1 MSHRHSIWSKVAVV
15 VALASVVLLAGD
27 QAMASNMG
35 FKMNKTIAAIASPS
49 PIGENRVALPY
60 RNPYNNAQDICT
72 ALGLTA
78 ATGSVRQLD
87 PASGVTAVHNC
98 GAAGPF
104 GLTLRLGVIVR
115 NPTAVSGILVG
126 SHSSNPPGGITIRKL
141 GSPSPIG
148 QNDFPVPYH
157 TTAVTAEDICVDLG
171 LPATSI
177 VRRLDASSGV
187 TSVHNCGAAGPYNVV
202 LGESLR
208 ISMPSSVVTDLVVA
222 SGHPAHF

>member
-1 MSHRHSIWSKVAVV
+1 MNHRLSFWSKVAVA

-35 FKMNKTIAAIASPS
+35 FKMNKTIAATASPS
-49 PIGENRVALPY
+49 PTGENRVALPY

-78 ATGSVRQLD
+78 TTGSVRQLD

-104 GLTLRLGVIVR
+104 SIALRLGVIVR

-126 SHSSNPPGGITIRKL
+126 SHASNPPSGITIRKL

-157 TTAVTAEDICVDLG
+157 TTAVTAEDLCVDLG
-171 LPATSI
+171 LPAASI
-177 VRRLDASSGV
+177 VRRLDAGSGV
-187 TSVHNCGAAGPYNVV
+187 TSVHNCGSPGPYSLV
-202 LGESLR
+202 LGEAVR
-208 ISMPSSVVTDLVVA
+208 ISMPSSVTTDLVVSA
-222 SGHPAHF
+222 GHPAHF